1 MPAEHRQELTV
12 AIGGFG
18 AIGHKVARTL
28 DAGIA
33 GLRLVAVSAR
43 NTARAEAAMGDF
55 AQPVPV
61 LPLDG
66 LPEVADIVVECVPA
80 KMLVTIAEPALKA
93 GRILIV
99 ISVGALL
106 SSDHLIAMAS
116 RHGGRIIV
124 PTGALIGLDAVTAAA
139 EGTIHSVRMIT
150 RKPAHGLAGAPYLVR
165 QGIDLDGLREP
176 RLVFKGTA
184 REAARGFPANLNVAA
199 ALGLAG
205 LGPDHTML
213 EIWADPGVSRNIHT
227 IEVKSDSAD
236 FTMTIQNIP
245 SEENPKTGKITPLS
259 IIAALRKL
267 NAPLRLGT

>member
-1 MPAEHRQELTV
+1 MQELTV
-12 AIGGFG
+12 AVGGFG

-28 DAGIA
+28 DAGIT

-43 NTARAEAAMGDF
+43 TTARAEAAMGNF
-55 AQPVPV
+55 MRPVPV
-61 LPLDG
+61 LPLDE
-66 LPEVADIVVECVPA
+66 LPDVADVVVECVPA
-80 KMLVTIAEPALKA
+80 KLLVTIAEPALKA

-106 SSDHLIAMAS
+106 SSDHLVAMAS

-150 RKPAHGLAGAPYLVR
+150 RKPVHGLAGAPYLVR
-165 QGIDLDGLREP
+165 HGIDLDGLRAP

-213 EIWADPGVSRNIHT
+213 EIWADPEVSRNIHT
-227 IEVKSDSAD
+227 IEVKSDSAR
-236 FTMTIQNIP
+236 
-245 SEENPKTGKITPLS
+245 SEEHTSELQS
-259 IIAALRKL
+259 H
-267 NAPLRLGT
+267 